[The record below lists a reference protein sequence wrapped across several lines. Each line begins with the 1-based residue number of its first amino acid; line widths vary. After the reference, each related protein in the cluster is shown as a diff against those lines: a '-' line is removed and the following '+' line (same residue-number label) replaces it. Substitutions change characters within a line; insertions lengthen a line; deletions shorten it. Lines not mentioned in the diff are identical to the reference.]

1 MKVDPVA
8 LSTLQAV
15 VREGTFER
23 AASRLH
29 VTPSAV
35 SQRIKALEQAVGQVV
50 VDRAKPV
57 TATVAGEVLL
67 RLSGHWDLLVH
78 DALAELVPEASVTAY
93 PLLPVVVNA
102 DSLATWILPALAKAQ
117 EQLGITLDIVR
128 EDEEHAS
135 GLVRSGAALAA
146 VTADP
151 SPVAGC
157 RIRALGSLRFVAVCT
172 PGFRARWLPRGV
184 RAPDLDQAPMVRFD
198 RKDTMQHRVARRW
211 VRREVDPPASFI
223 GSSREFAEA
232 VRLGMGWAMLPE
244 AWAREDLAAGVLV
257 PLSRRPHH
265 DVPLHWLAWRLPS
278 RTLEVLSDCVLEQ
291 ASQTLVPPDSGHVV
305 PDGTIEG
312 S

>member
-1 MKVDPVA
+1 MRLDPVA
-8 LSTLQAV
+8 LATLKAV
-15 VREGTFER
+15 VHEGTFER

-50 VDRAKPV
+50 VGRAKPV
-57 TATVAGEVLL
+57 TATTAGEVLL
-67 RLSGHWDLLVH
+67 RLAGHWDLLVH
-78 DALAELVPEASVTAY
+78 DALTELVPETSASAH
-93 PLLPVVVNA
+93 PLVPVVVNA
-102 DSLATWILPALAKAQ
+102 DSLATWILPGLARAQ

-151 SPVAGC
+151 TPVAGC
-157 RIRALGSLRFVAVCT
+157 RIRPLGSLRFVAVCT
-172 PGFRARWLPRGV
+172 PDFRARWLPRGA
-184 RAPDLDQAPMVRFD
+184 RAADLDRAPMVRFD

-211 VRREVDPPASFI
+211 VRREIDPPASYI

-232 VRLGMGWAMLPE
+232 VRLGMGWAMIPE
-244 AWAREDLAAGVLV
+244 AWAQEDLAAGALV
-257 PLSRRPHH
+257 PVSRRPHH

-278 RTLEVLSDCVLEQ
+278 RTLEVLSDCVIEQ
-291 ASQTLVPPDSGHVV
+291 AHTTLVPHDSGQVV
-305 PDGTIEG
+305 PDGTIKG